1 MLEVKSVTFR
11 RGTNTTIV
19 DFLDAETDKYL
30 NFTAV
35 LPGDL
40 RSENNST
47 LLEKG
52 KGYLANR
59 LDPTSYLGKIEG
71 KILLFD
77 EKLEEVDA
85 LTKRLKEQLAEVE
98 KLNLNSAGKQD
109 IEGNLDL
116 GSVDDL
122 DLGNVEDVNLDLAD
136 LGNLEGEL

>member
-98 KLNLNSAGKQD
+98 KLNLNN
-109 IEGNLDL
+109 IEPEKGAEESIDEGLDL
-116 GSVDDL
+116 GDIDGL
-122 DLGNVEDVNLDLAD
+122 DLGDLNAVNLDL
-136 LGNLEGEL
+136 EGEL

>member
-19 DFLDAETDKYL
+19 DFLDADSDKYL

-77 EKLEEVDA
+77 EKLEEVDS
-85 LTKRLKEQLAEVE
+85 LTKRLKEQLAEIE
-98 KLNLNSAGKQD
+98 KLNLNNIEPEKEAEEKIQD
-109 IEGNLDL
+109 NLDI
-116 GSVDDL
+116 GEIDDL
-122 DLGNVEDVNLDLAD
+122 DLGDLNTVNLDL
-136 LGNLEGEL
+136 EGEL

>member
-11 RGTNTTIV
+11 RGTNTTLV
-19 DFLDAETDKYL
+19 DYLDADSDKYL

-40 RSENNST
+40 RSENHST

-52 KGYLANR
+52 KGFLANR

-85 LTKRLKEQLAEVE
+85 LTKRLKEQLAEIE
-98 KLNLNSAGKQD
+98 KLNLNNIEPEKEAEEKIQD
-109 IEGNLDL
+109 NLDI
-116 GSVDDL
+116 GEIDDL
-122 DLGNVEDVNLDLAD
+122 DLGDLNTVNLDL
-136 LGNLEGEL
+136 EGEL

>member
-19 DFLDAETDKYL
+19 DYLDADSDKYL

-40 RSENNST
+40 RSENNGT
-47 LLEKG
+47 LIEKG
-52 KGYLANR
+52 KGFLANR

-77 EKLEEVDA
+77 EKLEEVDT

-98 KLNLNSAGKQD
+98 KLNLNNIKPEKGAEESIGD
-109 IEGNLDL
+109 GLDL
-116 GSVDDL
+116 GDIDGL
-122 DLGNVEDVNLDLAD
+122 DLGDLNTVNLDL
-136 LGNLEGEL
+136 EGEL

>member
-11 RGTNTTIV
+11 RGTNTTLI
-19 DFLDAETDKYL
+19 DYLDADADKYL
-30 NFTAV
+30 NFAAV

-40 RSENNST
+40 RSENNAT
-47 LLEKG
+47 LIEKG
-52 KGYLANR
+52 KGFLANR

-98 KLNLNSAGKQD
+98 KLNLNN
-109 IEGNLDL
+109 IEPDKESIDDGLDL
-116 GSVDDL
+116 GDIDGL
-122 DLGNVEDVNLDLAD
+122 DLGDLNTVNLDL
-136 LGNLEGEL
+136 EGEL

>member
-40 RSENNST
+40 RSENNAT
-47 LLEKG
+47 LIEKG
-52 KGYLANR
+52 KGFLANR

-85 LTKRLKEQLAEVE
+85 LTKRLKEQLAEIE
-98 KLNLNSAGKQD
+98 KLNLNNVKPDKEVDDGLD
-109 IEGNLDL
+109 IGDIDGLDL
-116 GSVDDL
+116 GDL
-122 DLGNVEDVNLDLAD
+122 NTVNLDL
-136 LGNLEGEL
+136 EGEL

>member
-11 RGTNTTIV
+11 RGTNTTLV
-19 DFLDAETDKYL
+19 DFLDADADKYL
-30 NFTAV
+30 NFAAV

-40 RSENNST
+40 RSENHST

-52 KGYLANR
+52 KGFLANR

-85 LTKRLKEQLAEVE
+85 LTKRLKEQLAEIE
-98 KLNLNSAGKQD
+98 KLNLNNIEPEKEAEEKIQD
-109 IEGNLDL
+109 NLDI
-116 GSVDDL
+116 GEIDDL
-122 DLGNVEDVNLDLAD
+122 DLGDLNTVNLDL
-136 LGNLEGEL
+136 EGEL

>member
-19 DFLDAETDKYL
+19 DYLDADSDKYL

-98 KLNLNSAGKQD
+98 KLNLNN
-109 IEGNLDL
+109 IEPEKGEESIDEGLDL
-116 GSVDDL
+116 GDIDGL
-122 DLGNVEDVNLDLAD
+122 DLGDLNTVNLDL
-136 LGNLEGEL
+136 EGEL

>member
-1 MLEVKSVTFR
+1 MLEVKSVGFR
-11 RGTNTTIV
+11 PGINTTIV
-19 DFLDAETDKYL
+19 DYLDADSDKYL

-40 RSENNST
+40 RSENHSI

-52 KGYLANR
+52 KAYLASR

-98 KLNLNSAGKQD
+98 KLNLNN
-109 IEGNLDL
+109 IEPEKGAEGSIDEGLDL
-116 GSVDDL
+116 GDIDGL
-122 DLGNVEDVNLDLAD
+122 DLGDLNTVNLDL
-136 LGNLEGEL
+136 EGEL

>member
-1 MLEVKSVTFR
+1 MLEVKSVGFR
-11 RGTNTTIV
+11 PGINTTIV
-19 DFLDAETDKYL
+19 DYLDADSDKYL

-40 RSENNST
+40 RSENHSI

-52 KGYLANR
+52 KAYLASR

-98 KLNLNSAGKQD
+98 KLNLNN
-109 IEGNLDL
+109 IEPEKGEESIDDGLDL
-116 GSVDDL
+116 GDIDGL
-122 DLGNVEDVNLDLAD
+122 DLGDLNAVNLDL
-136 LGNLEGEL
+136 EGEL

>member
-98 KLNLNSAGKQD
+98 KLNLNN
-109 IEGNLDL
+109 IEPEKGAESIDEGLDL
-116 GSVDDL
+116 GDIDGL
-122 DLGNVEDVNLDLAD
+122 DLGDLNTVNLDL
-136 LGNLEGEL
+136 EGEL

>member
-19 DFLDAETDKYL
+19 DYLDADSDKYL

-40 RSENNST
+40 RSENHST

-52 KGYLANR
+52 KGFLANR

-85 LTKRLKEQLAEVE
+85 LTKRLKEQLAEIE
-98 KLNLNSAGKQD
+98 KLNLNNIEPEKEAEEKIQD
-109 IEGNLDL
+109 NLDI
-116 GSVDDL
+116 GEIDDL
-122 DLGNVEDVNLDLAD
+122 DLGDLNTVNLDL
-136 LGNLEGEL
+136 EGEL

>member
-1 MLEVKSVTFR
+1 MLEVKSVGFR
-11 RGTNTTIV
+11 PGINTTIV
-19 DFLDAETDKYL
+19 DYLDADSDKYL

-40 RSENNST
+40 RSENHSI

-52 KGYLANR
+52 KAYLASR

-98 KLNLNSAGKQD
+98 KLNLNN
-109 IEGNLDL
+109 IEPEKGAESIDEGLDL
-116 GSVDDL
+116 GDIDGL
-122 DLGNVEDVNLDLAD
+122 DLGDLNTVNLDL
-136 LGNLEGEL
+136 EGEL

>member
-19 DFLDAETDKYL
+19 DYLDADSDKYL

-52 KGYLANR
+52 KGFLANR

-71 KILLFD
+71 KVLLFD

-98 KLNLNSAGKQD
+98 KLNLNN
-109 IEGNLDL
+109 IEPEKGEESIDEGLDL
-116 GSVDDL
+116 GDIDGL
-122 DLGNVEDVNLDLAD
+122 DLGDLNAVNLDL
-136 LGNLEGEL
+136 EGEL

>member
-11 RGTNTTIV
+11 RGTNTTLV
-19 DFLDAETDKYL
+19 DYLDADSDKYL

-40 RSENNST
+40 RSENHST

-52 KGYLANR
+52 KGYLAHR

-77 EKLEEVDA
+77 EKLEEVDT

-98 KLNLNSAGKQD
+98 KLNLNNIEPEKEAEEKIQD
-109 IEGNLDL
+109 NLDI
-116 GSVDDL
+116 GEIDDL
-122 DLGNVEDVNLDLAD
+122 DLGDLNTVNLDL
-136 LGNLEGEL
+136 EGEL

>member
-19 DFLDAETDKYL
+19 DYLDADSDKYL

-52 KGYLANR
+52 KGFLANR

-98 KLNLNSAGKQD
+98 KLNLNN
-109 IEGNLDL
+109 IEPEKGEESIDEGLDL
-116 GSVDDL
+116 GDIDGL
-122 DLGNVEDVNLDLAD
+122 DLGDLNAVNLDL
-136 LGNLEGEL
+136 EGEL

>member
-1 MLEVKSVTFR
+1 MLEVKSVNYR
-11 RGTNTTIV
+11 RGTNTTLV
-19 DFLDAETDKYL
+19 SFLDADAEKYL
-30 NFTAV
+30 NFDAI

-40 RSENNST
+40 RSENHST
-47 LLEKG
+47 LIEKG
-52 KGYLANR
+52 KGFLANR

-85 LTKRLKEQLAEVE
+85 LTKRLKEQLAEIE

-116 GSVDDL
+116 GAVDEL
-122 DLGNVEDVNLDLAD
+122 DLGNVEDVNLGLGD
-136 LGNLEGEL
+136 LGLEGEL

>member
-40 RSENNST
+40 RSENHST

-52 KGYLANR
+52 KGYLAHR
-59 LDPTSYLGKIEG
+59 LDQTSYLGKIEG

-77 EKLEEVDA
+77 EKLEEVDG

-98 KLNLNSAGKQD
+98 KLNLNNIEPEKEAEEKIQD
-109 IEGNLDL
+109 NLDI
-116 GSVDDL
+116 GEIDDL
-122 DLGNVEDVNLDLAD
+122 DLGDLNTVNLDL
-136 LGNLEGEL
+136 EGEL

>member
-19 DFLDAETDKYL
+19 DYLDADSDKYL

-40 RSENNST
+40 RSENHST

-52 KGYLANR
+52 KGFLANR

-77 EKLEEVDA
+77 EKLEEVDT
-85 LTKRLKEQLAEVE
+85 LTKRLKEQLAEIE
-98 KLNLNSAGKQD
+98 KLNLNNIEPEKEAEEKIQD
-109 IEGNLDL
+109 NLDI
-116 GSVDDL
+116 GEIDDL
-122 DLGNVEDVNLDLAD
+122 DLGDLNTVNLDL
-136 LGNLEGEL
+136 EGEL